1 MIMARKQRKRTLT
14 AAEEFEIMK
23 LVLDKFLWLGFGIMA
38 FGLYNILSL
47 ADATNGLYYILS
59 GAVVLLVFMVL
70 IVKEYE
76 FIRY

>member
-1 MIMARKQRKRTLT
+1 MAKNMKRRLT

-23 LVLDKFLWLGFGIMA
+23 LVMDKFLWLGFGVMA
-38 FGLYNILSL
+38 YGLYVILSL
-47 ADATNGLYYILS
+47 GNLSNGLYYILS
-59 GAVVLLVFMVL
+59 GAVVLLVFMVI